1 MKFTLHIYTYTS
13 CLPILLCPG
22 GLCLSQYA
30 LAFFQEAMERGK
42 AIEKGR
48 PLLKAGKLLMRKYA
62 LIRKEAGRNMTP
74 QTRNKFLRLCFKHL
88 AAWKKAKG
96 HMVFKNHAMIH
107 LGQAVQTH
115 GNCSFFHCYN
125 DERFNRVCKRWAK
138 RSHPT
143 RFGLKMLSKAK
154 AMRLRMPKGVLVYK
168 KK

>member
-1 MKFTLHIYTYTS
+1 ML
-13 CLPILLCPG
+13 LPFSRRQWSVAKQLKKG
-22 GLCLSQYA
+22 GLCS
-30 LAFFQEAMERGK
+30 
-42 AIEKGR
+42 R
-48 PLLKAGKLLMRKYA
+48 PVS
-62 LIRKEAGRNMTP
+62 EAGRNMTP

-125 DERFNRVCKRWAK
+125 DERFNRVCKLFAK